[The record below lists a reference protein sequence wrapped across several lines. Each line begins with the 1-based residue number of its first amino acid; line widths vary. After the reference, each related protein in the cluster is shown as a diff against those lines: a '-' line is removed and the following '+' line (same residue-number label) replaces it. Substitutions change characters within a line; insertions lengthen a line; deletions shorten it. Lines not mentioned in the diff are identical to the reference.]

1 MNTRAE
7 PLLKLYCWN
16 RSGHSA
22 AALLCLQAKG
32 LPFERAPVD
41 LLRLEQYSP
50 SFLAVNAAGQVP
62 ALVHGDSVVTQTNA
76 ILEYLDETFP
86 EPALMPPDALGRWR
100 VRVWAKM
107 LNEDIAPSV
116 SQLAW
121 HRFTRSHLTGEQLAR
136 LRQDVSRIPIPERRE
151 VWMGA
156 CAEDADAAQLQFSQ
170 RKLEVV
176 LARMEGELGHS
187 PWLAGEQLSLADL
200 QLYPWIVPIAKL
212 LPEQLNA
219 VTTPQIARWVEQMSA
234 QPCVQLALGTSAQER
249 DELLQLAPGPEHIRW
264 G

>member
-7 PLLKLYCWN
+7 PPLKLYCWN
-16 RSGHSA
+16 RCGHSA
-22 AALLCLQAKG
+22 IALLCLQAKG
-32 LPFERAPVD
+32 LRFERAHVD

-62 ALVHGDSVVTQTNA
+62 VLVHGDSVITQTNA

-86 EPALMPPDALGRWR
+86 EPALMPHDALGRWR
-100 VRVWAKM
+100 VRVWAKI

-121 HRFTRSHLTGEQLAR
+121 HRYTRSRLTGDQLAHLRR
-136 LRQDVSRIPIPERRE
+136 LVARISIPERRE
-151 VWMGA
+151 VWMSA
-156 CAEDADAAQLQFSQ
+156 CAEEVDAAQVQFSE
-170 RKLEVV
+170 RKLEVA
-176 LARMEGELGHS
+176 LARMEAELGHAQ
-187 PWLAGEQLSLADL
+187 WLAGEQLSLADL
-200 QLYPWIVPIAKL
+200 QLYPLIAPVAKL

-219 VTTPQIARWVEQMSA
+219 AATPQIARWMEQMSA
-234 QPCVQLALGTSAQER
+234 QPCVQLALGTSAQDR
-249 DELLQLAPGPEHIRW
+249 DELLALAPGPEHIRW